1 MSGVLLPL
9 LSKENQ
15 VGGKATVLWTSNS
28 TILPSLTG
36 VHAGSLSVEHDN
48 QPPV

>member
-28 TILPSLTG
+28 TILPSLT
-36 VHAGSLSVEHDN
+36 VSV
-48 QPPV
+48 QTISRLTLC